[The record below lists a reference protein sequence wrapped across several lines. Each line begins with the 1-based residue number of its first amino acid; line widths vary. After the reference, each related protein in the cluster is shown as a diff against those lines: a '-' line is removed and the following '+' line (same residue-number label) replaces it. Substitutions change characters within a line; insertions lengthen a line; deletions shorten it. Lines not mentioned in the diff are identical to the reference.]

1 MRANCLAQQDRTMDI
16 AELVRTSLGDLEA
29 EIAEQRVEPIHH
41 PTGML
46 STVGLSRVRGTTTTG
61 RTWSFVVKSIQSVK
75 HWPGLDTVPEEL
87 RAEFVAG
94 FPWRTD
100 VDAYLADEPLPKGLR
115 MPRLYHLDDL
125 GDDRLV
131 AWMEDVEACAKPWD
145 LDRYRTA
152 ARLLGELAASRPA
165 TASANIGL
173 HALYHGPIL
182 NHFLPTLADP
192 ATWRHPLLPG
202 PYDPLR
208 ADILAIADLLPGILR
223 VVDGLPY
230 TRCHGDASPANLLV
244 PVDGSA
250 EFVAIDWSWGA
261 PAGIGFDLGQLLVGQ
276 SHDGVTEPEDLPAIH
291 DTILAAYT
299 EAFGADVRLGYVGAL
314 VARGLWT
321 ALPLEHL
328 GEEPTPEL
336 AELFRKRIGLARF
349 ITALFTAHVRPHLA

>member
-1 MRANCLAQQDRTMDI
+1 MRADCLAQQDQAMDI
-16 AELVRTSLGDLEA
+16 TELVRSRLGDPA
-29 EIAEQRVEPIHH
+29 AVIAEQRVEPIHH

-61 RTWSFVVKSIQSVK
+61 RSWSFVVKSIQSVK
-75 HWPGLDTVPEEL
+75 HWAGLEMVPEHL
-87 RAEFVAG
+87 RAEFVAT
-94 FPWRTD
+94 FPWRVD

-115 MPRLYHLDDL
+115 MPRLYRLDDL

-131 AWMEDVEACAKPWD
+131 AWMEDVEACTKPWD

-165 TASANIGL
+165 TASANLGL
-173 HALYHGPIL
+173 HALYQGPIVNL
-182 NHFLPTLADP
+182 FLPQLADP

-202 PYDPLR
+202 PDDPLR
-208 ADILAIADLLPGILR
+208 TDILAIADLLPDILR
-223 VVDGLPY
+223 VVDRLPY
-230 TRCHGDASPANLLV
+230 TRVHGDASPANLLV

-276 SHDGVTEPEDLPAIH
+276 SHDGVTEPEDLPVIH

-299 EAFGADVRLGYVGAL
+299 EAFGADVLLGYVGAL
-314 VARGLWT
+314 VVRGLWT

-336 AELFRKRIGLARF
+336 AELFRKRVGLARF
-349 ITALFTAHVRPHLA
+349 ITALFTTHVRPYVA